1 MSRIIDV
8 AGTKLS
14 IPEGYLP
21 MQPMPDDPPGSLP
34 LGMEGPSAMCFLM
47 VFPIPHEQAMPYDD
61 PDEVIE
67 GIPLLPRARP
77 GARRGQHPRDRQGKT
92 GHLQRGQDRRAA
104 RGHPVRAHAQPRVPG
119 ARPLH
124 PGLLR

>member
-47 VFPIPHEQAMPYDD
+47 VFPIPHE
-61 PDEVIE
+61 
-67 GIPLLPRARP
+67 
-77 GARRGQHPRDRQGKT
+77 
-92 GHLQRGQDRRAA
+92 
-104 RGHPVRAHAQPRVPG
+104 
-119 ARPLH
+119 
-124 PGLLR
+124 